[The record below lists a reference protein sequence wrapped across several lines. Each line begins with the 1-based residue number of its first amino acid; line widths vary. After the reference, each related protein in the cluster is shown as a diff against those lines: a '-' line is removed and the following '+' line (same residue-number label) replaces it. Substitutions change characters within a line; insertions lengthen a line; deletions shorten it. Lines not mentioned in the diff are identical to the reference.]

1 MFAAAQ
7 IPTAR
12 GRSSSQNSTVSAET
26 AITTTPAPARARST
40 RAAMNSPA
48 VRE

>member
-7 IPTAR
+7 TRTAL
-12 GRSSSQNSTVSAET
+12 GRSSSENRTARAET
-26 AITTTPAPARARST
+26 AITVSPAPASPSST